1 MRRIDFVFAIGYQ
14 GISAIVDKNAKKQY
28 GKLTG
33 VQLANKGLFKSAF
46 CAALFDEDTAM
57 QEEVLNIYNEMS
69 GESIA
74 TLDAMKRLLG
84 VFEVP
89 SHISKV
95 TYV

>member
-1 MRRIDFVFAIGYQ
+1 MTRIDFVFAIGYQ

-28 GKLTG
+28 GKLSC
-33 VQLANKGLFKSAF
+33 VELADKGLFKSAF
-46 CAALFDEDTAM
+46 CMALFDEDTAM
-57 QEEVLNIYNEMS
+57 QEVVLNIYNKMS
-69 GESIA
+69 GERIA